1 MLTRIKIRQE
11 NSADENKV
19 FELIKNT
26 FAHAEHTDGDEHNL
40 VNRLRESEGFIP
52 ELSLVAEFE
61 NEIIGTYTFYKSKS
75 RRDDTACACS
85 LNCG

>member
-61 NEIIGTYTFYKSKS
+61 NEIIGHILLHGLKLAKQ
-75 RRDDTACACS
+75 CS
-85 LNCG
+85 LRLPP